1 MKIINHKYFVLLLI
15 ALVFAAPGISAYI
28 FYKHPLWINSNSNNK
43 GILLTPPVLLPLA
56 QQDKLKW
63 KFIVWSKNDCSSD
76 CIRQLDKLARVRLA
90 LGRRLYDVN
99 QELLLGSDARELSLQ
114 QMKIFKDQDIDVVK
128 LTKEQENIKIFDDN
142 NTIFIANPSNYLV
155 LSYKDVTNP
164 SDIFHDI
171 KQLLNTTNKVGK

>member
-43 GILLTPPVLLPLA
+43 GRLLTPPVLLPLA
-56 QQDKLKW
+56 QKDKFKW

-76 CIRQLDKLARVRLA
+76 CIRQLDQLARVRLA

-99 QELLLGSDARELSLQ
+99 LELLLGSVAQELSLQ
-114 QMKIFKDQDIDVVK
+114 QIKIFKDQDIDVVR
-128 LTKEQENIKIFDDN
+128 LTKEQEEIKIFDD

-155 LSYKDVTNP
+155 LAYKYVTNP

-171 KQLLNTTNKVGK
+171 KLLLNTTNKAGE